1 MTEKK
6 ISFWKLFWPAL
17 IAGAVLSLIGWIFW
31 LMILSSAFTPEEE
44 VKDTAVLHLKLDG
57 NIAERSSSAIN
68 RSTVQIETSIGLSD
82 ILYGFAEAKEDDAVK
97 GIYLDLGNIQCGYA
111 TAKEI
116 RDAIIDFQSSG
127 KFCIAYLDGE
137 VITQKQ
143 YYVASAASK
152 CYGFRSSNM
161 ELVGL
166 GAELTFFKKL
176 FDKVG
181 LEMQVVKGSNNDFK
195 SAVEPFFREN
205 MSDSSRL
212 QVNRYLTSI
221 WGSISSEIAD
231 SRKISKTK
239 INSLVENVTVRSVE
253 DAVSHKLMD
262 GYCYQDEMAEKIAK
276 EVDEDVSSLEDMER
290 FEDYAKEHFKND
302 QLKISNGESGKVA
315 VVSAEGGITVNGDE
329 LTSERICKY
338 FREIREDDNIKIVVF
353 RVNSPGGSALAS
365 EEIWREVSLTAKK
378 KKVIVSMGDVAAS
391 GGYYISTPAT
401 RIFAEP
407 TTITGSIGV
416 FGTIPYTGAMLE
428 NNIGLSFDRVQT
440 HSHSVLSLNRRLTP
454 EEFALIQTE
463 VDQIYDQFKQRV
475 ADGRKL
481 TKAQV
486 EILARGRVWTGT
498 DAKEIGLVD
507 EIGGLTDAIKY
518 AIKTEKLKDPTV
530 IYYPKVKEDALA
542 DLLEELSKNEDVS
555 ASVKADRMAMITNE
569 WLQRLE
575 VLEQFNGIQMR
586 LPYEIDIH

>member
-1 MTEKK
+1 
-6 ISFWKLFWPAL
+6 
-17 IAGAVLSLIGWIFW
+17 
-31 LMILSSAFTPEEE
+31 
-44 VKDTAVLHLKLDG
+44 
-57 NIAERSSSAIN
+57 
-68 RSTVQIETSIGLSD
+68 
-82 ILYGFAEAKEDDAVK
+82 
-97 GIYLDLGNIQCGYA
+97 
-111 TAKEI
+111 
-116 RDAIIDFQSSG
+116 
-127 KFCIAYLDGE
+127 
-137 VITQKQ
+137 
-143 YYVASAASK
+143 
-152 CYGFRSSNM
+152 
-161 ELVGL
+161 
-166 GAELTFFKKL
+166 
-176 FDKVG
+176 
-181 LEMQVVKGSNNDFK
+181 
-195 SAVEPFFREN
+195 
-205 MSDSSRL
+205 
-212 QVNRYLTSI
+212 
-221 WGSISSEIAD
+221 
-231 SRKISKTK
+231 
-239 INSLVENVTVRSVE
+239 
-253 DAVSHKLMD
+253 
-262 GYCYQDEMAEKIAK
+262 
-276 EVDEDVSSLEDMER
+276 
-290 FEDYAKEHFKND
+290 
-302 QLKISNGESGKVA
+302 
-315 VVSAEGGITVNGDE
+315 
-329 LTSERICKY
+329 
-338 FREIREDDNIKIVVF
+338 
-353 RVNSPGGSALAS
+353 
-365 EEIWREVSLTAKK
+365 
-378 KKVIVSMGDVAAS
+378 MGDVAAS

>member
-1 MTEKK
+1 MTDKK
-6 ISFWKLFWPAL
+6 ISFWKLFWPSL

-31 LMILSSAFTPEEE
+31 LMVLGSALSTEE
-44 VKDTAVLHLKLDG
+44 VVKDSSVLHLKLDG

-82 ILYGFAEAKEDDAVK
+82 ILYGFSEAKKDPDVK

-127 KFCIAYLDGE
+127 KFCFAYLHGE

-143 YYVASAASK
+143 YYVASAAKK
-152 CYGFRSSNM
+152 CYGFRTSNM
-161 ELVGL
+161 EFVGL
-166 GAELTFFKKL
+166 GAELTFYKKL

-181 LEMQVVKGSNNDFK
+181 LEMQIVKGSNNDFK
-195 SAVEPFFREN
+195 SAVEPLFREN
-205 MSDSSRL
+205 MSDSSKL
-212 QVNRYLTSI
+212 QVNRYLNSI
-221 WGSISSEIAD
+221 WGTISSEIAS
-231 SRKISKTK
+231 SRKIKVEQ
-239 INSLVENVTVRSVE
+239 INSIVENVKVRSVE
-253 DAVSHKLMD
+253 DAVAYKLMD
-262 GYCYQDEMAEKIAK
+262 GSCYQDEMDEKIA
-276 EVDEDVSSLEDMER
+276 DEADLTSLEDMER
-290 FEDYAKEHFKND
+290 FEDYAKDHFKND
-302 QLKISNGESGKVA
+302 QLLISSGKANKVA
-315 VVSAEGGITVNGDE
+315 VISAEGGITVNGDE
-329 LTSERICKY
+329 LTSERVCKY
-338 FREIREDDNIKIVVF
+338 FRDIREDDNIKIVVF

-428 NNIGLSFDRVQT
+428 NNLGLSFDRVQT
-440 HSHSVLSLNRRLTP
+440 HSHSVLSLNRRLTE

-463 VDQIYDQFKQRV
+463 VDQIYSQFKQRV
-475 ADGRKL
+475 ADGRNL
-481 TKAQV
+481 SKAQV
-486 EILARGRVWTGT
+486 ETIARGRVWTGT
-498 DAKEIGLVD
+498 DAKKIGLVD
-507 EIGGLTDAIKY
+507 EIGGLNDAIQY
-518 AIKTEKLKDPTV
+518 AIKTAKLKDPTIV
-530 IYYPKVKEDALA
+530 YYPKVKEDALGE
-542 DLLEELSKNEDVS
+542 LLEELSKNEDVS
-555 ASVKADRMAMITNE
+555 ASVKADRMSMMTNE

-586 LPYEIDIH
+586 LPYEIEIH